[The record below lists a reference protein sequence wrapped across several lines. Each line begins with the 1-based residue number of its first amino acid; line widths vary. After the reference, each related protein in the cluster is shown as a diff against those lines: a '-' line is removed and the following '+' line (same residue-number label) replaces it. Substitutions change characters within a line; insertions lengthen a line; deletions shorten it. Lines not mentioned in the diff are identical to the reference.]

1 MRLLLDTCILY
12 DWMMGEITDA
22 STIGLIQTYG
32 ATASTVSIWE
42 MVIKHGLGKLDL
54 PSKQIVDD
62 VEAQG
67 FQMLSIIPQHA
78 QTVFDLENHHKDP
91 FDRLLIA
98 QAKHENMR
106 IITYDAMFRRYLA
119 DALIVKNTGFKN

>member
-22 STIGLIQTYG
+22 SAIGLIQTYG

-67 FQMLSIIPQHA
+67 FIMLNIAPQHT
-78 QTVFDLENHHKDP
+78 QTVFVLENHHKDP
-91 FDRLLIA
+91 YDRLLIA
-98 QAKHENMR
+98 QAKHESMR
-106 IITYDAMFRRYLA
+106 IITYDAMFRRYLTNTF
-119 DALIVKNTGFKN
+119 IVKNSGFKN